1 MSPRA
6 SLRVEGS
13 PARSERSS
21 QDRTPW
27 CRHNYGFRSRS
38 PETAADRASVE
49 HWWLTNTGLP
59 SRSALVAPPLRLVA
73 LRWRVALVVLVWI
86 RPPPVV
92 STACLL
98 AVTHFSRT
106 PFPGEPHTALC
117 PYRLERWRHNT
128 VYRTPA
134 GARCLVHLGVR
145 EGAQRSEA
153 LLGAHGAV
161 PGIRRSRSGRRRT
174 MSSFSGAWLRHAR
187 PGEPASADS
196 GSGQRQLQRQRQVQ
210 RQDQQQR
217 TASTGVRHAQ
227 RFEWGISPL
236 RAQRPSGRDDMG
248 GVAAAVRRA
257 HQSPMR

>member
-38 PETAADRASVE
+38 PETAADRASAE

-174 MSSFSGAWLRHAR
+174 MSPSAV
-187 PGEPASADS
+187 PGSATRVPENQRQ
-196 GSGQRQLQRQRQVQ
+196 GQRQGQRQLQRQRQVQ